1 MASLGFCCP
10 TNSFL
15 FSRSS
20 LVNHRSNLQTRFIV
34 SSSTSS
40 SELVTQS
47 AVSGST
53 ERPRT
58 SLGLKNLTEI
68 FWVDVHCA
76 EGRPL
81 NVGLQ
86 EPVTVGCSR
95 LEKVENVAVR
105 VELSN
110 GCVGWGE
117 VSVVPWV
124 NWNQATALEEVRK
137 ACEFLSQGSPVT
149 LNLVLHQISEMFPGS
164 EFASVR
170 RGAALE
176 CLRPSIEGIVFVGI
190 LSSIYREKCKEV
202 YGSESVSI
210 GENMICTLTKQVP
223 VRAGLEMAL
232 VDAVAN
238 SIDVSL
244 WRLFGGVSDSLSTAA
259 TIPTTSSAKAF
270 DLAAKYCKLG
280 FKTLEIKLG
289 RNVNADIEVLQA
301 VRAAHPH
308 CLFILD
314 ANEGYTSNEA
324 NEVLHK
330 LNEKGVIP
338 TVFEQPVHRDDWRG
352 LGDVSNVARHK
363 YGVSVAADESC
374 RDLTDIKKLMEE
386 NIVDVIN
393 IKLSKFGVL
402 GILEIVEMVKKSGLE
417 LMIDS
422 VAETRL
428 ATGVAGHLAAGL
440 GCFSLNLSTLSAV
453 LGLNSEEADGCGTG
467 EVRYVNISAPSL
479 LSEDPVVGG
488 YEVAGSKYKFVN
500 SRGQGGFLK
509 WDIFS

>member
-117 VSVVPWV
+117 VSVFPWV

-149 LNLVLHQISEMFPGS
+149 LNLVLHQISEMFPG
-164 EFASVR
+164 

-190 LSSIYREKCKEV
+190 LSSIYREKSKE
-202 YGSESVSI
+202 
-210 GENMICTLTKQVP
+210 

-238 SIDVSL
+238 SIDVPL
-244 WRLFGGVSDSLSTAA
+244 WRLFGGVSNSLSTAA

-270 DLAAKYCKLG
+270 DLAAKYYKLG

-314 ANEGYTSNEA
+314 ANEGYTSKEA
-324 NEVLHK
+324 IEVLHK

-386 NIVDVIN
+386 NLVDVIN

-402 GILEIVEMVKKSGLE
+402 GILEIVEMVRKSGLE

-440 GCFSLNLSTLSAV
+440 GCF
-453 LGLNSEEADGCGTG
+453 
-467 EVRYVNISAPSL
+467 
-479 LSEDPVVGG
+479 
-488 YEVAGSKYKFVN
+488 
-500 SRGQGGFLK
+500 
-509 WDIFS
+509 